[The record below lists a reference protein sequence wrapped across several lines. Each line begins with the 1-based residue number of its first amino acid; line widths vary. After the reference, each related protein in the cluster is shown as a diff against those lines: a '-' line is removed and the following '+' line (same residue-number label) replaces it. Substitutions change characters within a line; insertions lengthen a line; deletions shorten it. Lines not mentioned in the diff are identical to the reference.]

1 MNRTVLIT
9 GAGTGFG
16 RAVALRLA
24 ARQWRVIAGVQIPAQ
39 IAALEHAAAEH
50 GVTLQIEKLDVT
62 DAADRARFAML
73 DVDVLL
79 NNAGIGEGG
88 SMVDLP
94 EANLR
99 QQFETNV
106 IGPVQLTQG
115 IAKRMAAR
123 RAGRIVL
130 MSSCAGLTVDP
141 FTGAYSASK
150 HAVEAIAE
158 ALGKELQ
165 EFGVAV
171 ATINPGPFLT
181 GFNDRIFDSWKSWG
195 TDPARNLFDYEH
207 IAYPYRQFDI
217 EPVVETTVGVI
228 EGTIDS
234 YRNVEPRQN
243 IAMQRQQMDEA
254 WTRSCTTNLG
264 KRFPMVE
271 TCYGMKPATP
281 VAQQDNQRAVE
292 LAR

>member
-1 MNRTVLIT
+1 M
-9 GAGTGFG
+9 
-16 RAVALRLA
+16 
-24 ARQWRVIAGVQIPAQ
+24 
-39 IAALEHAAAEH
+39 
-50 GVTLQIEKLDVT
+50 
-62 DAADRARFAML
+62 
-73 DVDVLL
+73 
-79 NNAGIGEGG
+79 
-88 SMVDLP
+88 
-94 EANLR
+94 
-99 QQFETNV
+99 
-106 IGPVQLTQG
+106 
-115 IAKRMAAR
+115 
-123 RAGRIVL
+123 
-130 MSSCAGLTVDP
+130 
-141 FTGAYSASK
+141 
-150 HAVEAIAE
+150 
-158 ALGKELQ
+158 Q

-171 ATINPGPFLT
+171 ATVNPGPFLT
-181 GFNDRIFDSWKSWG
+181 GFNDRIFDSWKCWG

-217 EPVVETTVGVI
+217 EPVVETTVGDI
-228 EGTIDS
+228 SLKKNS